1 MVKIKRRQKDRLS
14 KRRSSKRRVYRKT
27 KRMVYKRRRVSNK
40 TNKQRG
46 GMEMKNGIEEIMAW
60 TPEPSDTLGD
70 DPGLYRFILNPSKE
84 RASPQAIISGVET
97 RQSECMTAIIVGMH
111 HTEIADRIEDINR
124 LVRWTADNTS
134 APPDKGLCLI
144 LVSNEEGDAESIH
157 TETET
162 ISIIGGTKII
172 QLNNIESNRFN
183 IRDILNKAKIIYDRG
198 NEGFMFDNFPEKI
211 DIAISDVS
219 SPAIN
224 AYHFLSPFMAC
235 LENNSSIFIRQPIN
249 VGEVNAHI
257 KKEGRVGLHLA
268 HLAHRTLPGGQYY
281 QPHLG
286 GFCKFFKKFG
296 EVQYICEEDINS
308 ENLPLL
314 KNGSTTWEPLAAEA
328 EAGTTAGAADPV
340 AA

>member
-46 GMEMKNGIEEIMAW
+46 GMEMKKRIEMKKGIEEIMAW

-84 RASPQAIISGVET
+84 RASPKAIISGVET
-97 RQSECMTAIIVGMH
+97 RQSECMTSIIVGMH

-157 TETET
+157 TDET

-172 QLNNIESNRFN
+172 QLNNIELNRFN
-183 IRDILNKAKIIYDRG
+183 IRDILNNAKKIYDRE
-198 NEGFMFDNFPEKI
+198 NEGFTFVNFPEKI

-224 AYHFLSPFMAC
+224 AYYFTSPFIVC

-257 KKEGRVGLHLA
+257 NKEGRRVGL

-281 QPHLG
+281 QAHLE
-286 GFCKFFKKFG
+286 GFCRFFERFG
-296 EVQYICEEDINS
+296 EVQYIREEDINS

-314 KNGSTTWEPLAAEA
+314 KNGSTTWEPLASAA
-328 EAGTTAGAADPV
+328 ASAAADPV